1 MIDKEA
7 KDMEGKV
14 ALVTGGASGIGRAA
28 ALAFASRGA
37 SVVVVDIS
45 EENGYETVRL
55 IEETG
60 GNGLF
65 FKADVTITA
74 EVQAMVDRAIQSYG
88 HLDYAHNNAGI
99 EYNRASIVDCT
110 EEDWMRVMDI
120 NLNSVWRCMKYEIPR
135 MLEQGGGAIVNTS
148 SISGLGGIPNA
159 SPYIASKHGVIG
171 VTKAAAVEC
180 ANTGIRVNVVCP
192 GVIDT
197 PMLRRLVGEKSHR
210 ETTDR
215 AENSRMPIGKPEEIA
230 EAVVWLCSDAASFV
244 NGHVM
249 LVDGGLRELQ
259 NAPD

>member
-1 MIDKEA
+1 
-7 KDMEGKV
+7 
-14 ALVTGGASGIGRAA
+14 
-28 ALAFASRGA
+28 
-37 SVVVVDIS
+37 
-45 EENGYETVRL
+45 
-55 IEETG
+55 
-60 GNGLF
+60 
-65 FKADVTITA
+65 
-74 EVQAMVDRAIQSYG
+74 
-88 HLDYAHNNAGI
+88 
-99 EYNRASIVDCT
+99 
-110 EEDWMRVMDI
+110 MRVMDI

-197 PMLRRLVGEKSHR
+197 PMLRRLAGEDSQR
-210 ETTDR
+210 ETADP
-215 AENSRMPIGKPEEIA
+215 AEKSRMPIGKPEEIA